1 MLSNCATRKTQEL
14 VALAQGG
21 DALALDQLCR
31 VYGERVLRIV
41 RLRMGGPLRARM
53 QSMDLVQEVFVSAL
67 KDLTR
72 FEYRDEGDFLRWL
85 SKIAENRIRD
95 NVKRFHA
102 AKRDARREVPLADA
116 TAGSPGH
123 GREPVRLTTPSVIVS
138 ASEDLD
144 RLETAMTMLKPE
156 YHQVIVMAAIEGLS
170 YQEIAAKLGR
180 SADAT
185 RMLLARAMAALSSAF
200 GKV

>member
-1 MLSNCATRKTQEL
+1 MVDGCTIRRTQEL

-41 RLRMGGPLRARM
+41 RLRMGSALRARM
-53 QSMDLVQEVFVSAL
+53 QSMDLVQDVFVSAL
-67 KDLTR
+67 KDLTQ
-72 FEYRDEGDFLRWL
+72 FEYRDDGDFLRWL

-95 NVKRFHA
+95 TAKRFHA
-102 AKRDARREVPLADA
+102 AKRDARREVPLCDA
-116 TAGSPGH
+116 AAGSPGR

-144 RLETAMTMLKPE
+144 RLENAMTMLKPE
-156 YHQVIVMAAIEGLS
+156 YHQVIVMAEIEDLS
-170 YQEIAAKLGR
+170 YPEIAAELGK

-200 GKV
+200 GRV